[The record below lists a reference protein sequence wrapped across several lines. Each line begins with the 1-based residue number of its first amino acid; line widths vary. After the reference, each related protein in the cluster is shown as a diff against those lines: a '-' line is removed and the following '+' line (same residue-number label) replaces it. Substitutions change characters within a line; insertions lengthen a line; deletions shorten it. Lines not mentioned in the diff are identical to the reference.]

1 MKKMHAMLPGIG
13 EPVAMTVIE
22 GSTADGRTLRE
33 LNMRGLTGATVLAL
47 LRGEEQFVSPRG
59 DQQLQTGDVIAVA
72 GTHEAVDG
80 VRAMVNPKSPSS

>member
-1 MKKMHAMLPGIG
+1 
-13 EPVAMTVIE
+13 
-22 GSTADGRTLRE
+22 
-33 LNMRGLTGATVLAL
+33 L
-47 LRGEEQFVSPRG
+47 LRGDTNCSSPRG